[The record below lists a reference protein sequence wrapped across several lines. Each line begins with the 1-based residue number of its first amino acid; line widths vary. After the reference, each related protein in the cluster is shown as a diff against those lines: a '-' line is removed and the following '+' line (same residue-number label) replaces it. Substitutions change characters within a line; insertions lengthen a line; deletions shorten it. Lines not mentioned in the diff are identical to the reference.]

1 MSIAYSS
8 TVRTQLAAVL
18 ILLCTGCVDP
28 KVERYQLTTPSTS
41 TAAGPPAILSLT
53 ATPGIGAS
61 AERAT
66 IGVRL
71 ADAANLPI
79 ANAAV
84 QLSTTA
90 GRLESERLTT
100 SADGKASTLLISAV
114 RASVTASSGTLTKT
128 IDVDGSSGYSIILNA
143 RSGFR
148 GDLIPISVSITKF
161 NPDLQISVGRLDFG
175 DGSNTA
181 LAFEG
186 NPPTASTSHRYD
198 RNGSYTV
205 VATITDSLGITQQ
218 ASSVVTIIDGPAPPP
233 PPTAPAPS
241 YQVSLSVGTS
251 PVAQGSPTIL
261 TATVVVQDGAP
272 PVTSYDWDCDNDGI
286 LEASSSP
293 LNTQSCT
300 FLSAGSKTAKVTAKG
315 GTVQGSTTGTVMVTA
330 LPALSVAITASAGH
344 TSGNPI
350 TFTATVT
357 SIALPTG
364 TLQWQWDDTND
375 GTVEVTQTG
384 LNPNVHTTTY
394 FGASTT
400 PRVIKVRV
408 YDPAT
413 GREATST
420 LSIVIS

>member
-71 ADAANLPI
+71 TDAANLPI
-79 ANAAV
+79 PNAAV

-161 NPDLQISVGRLDFG
+161 NPDLQISVGRVDFG

-205 VATITDSLGITQQ
+205 VAAITDSLAITQQ

-233 PPTAPAPS
+233 VPTPPAPGYSVTLVASPNSVFTTVATTLTVTATAQGGAPPAIS
-241 YQVSLSVGTS
+241 YEWDCKDDGVVDFTTASTTQNCTYTTAGTFTARVTAKNGSFSGTGTTSITVNAAMFVVSLSCTAGAAGSLTNCNVTTSYAGSPLPGAAVTKVVWDWADGSPLDTALNS
-251 PVAQGSPTIL
+251 PVRSHTYAAPGNF
-261 TATVVVQDGAP
+261 TV
-272 PVTSYDWDCDNDGI
+272 
-286 LEASSSP
+286 
-293 LNTQSCT
+293 
-300 FLSAGSKTAKVTAKG
+300 F
-315 GTVQGSTTGTVMVTA
+315 
-330 LPALSVAITASAGH
+330 
-344 TSGNPI
+344 
-350 TFTATVT
+350 ATVT
-357 SIALPTG
+357 ANTAGGP
-364 TLQWQWDDTND
+364 
-375 GTVEVTQTG
+375 QT
-384 LNPNVHTTTY
+384 TS
-394 FGASTT
+394 AS
-400 PRVIKVRV
+400 K
-408 YDPAT
+408 A
-413 GREATST
+413 
-420 LSIVIS
+420 IVVAP

>member
-1 MSIAYSS
+1 MSIAYSP

-53 ATPGIGAS
+53 ATPGIGTS

-79 ANAAV
+79 PNAAV

-148 GDLIPISVSITKF
+148 GDPIPISVSITKF
-161 NPDLQISVGRLDFG
+161 NPDLQISVGRVDFG

-205 VATITDSLGITQQ
+205 VAAITDSLAITQQ

-233 PPTAPAPS
+233 QPPPPGPSYTVAIAVATNPVVQGNPTTLTVTADPQNGAPA
-241 YQVSLSVGTS
+241 
-251 PVAQGSPTIL
+251 A
-261 TATVVVQDGAP
+261 TAF
-272 PVTSYDWDCDNDGI
+272 DWDCDNDGI
-286 LEASSSP
+286 VDATTAV
-293 LNTQSCT
+293 NTRACT
-300 FLSAGSKTAKVTAKG
+300 YVSAGSKTAKVTAKNG
-315 GTVQGSTTGTVMVTA
+315 SISASGTVSITVSAAAT
-330 LPALSVAITASAGH
+330 LTVAITLPAPPHLMGTA
-344 TSGNPI
+344 I

-357 SIALPTG
+357 STG
-364 TLQWQWDDTND
+364 PIPATLDWQWDDTND
-375 GTVEVTQTG
+375 GTYEVTVSG
-384 LNPNVHTTTY
+384 GNPNSRITSYLTTGSKT
-394 FGASTT
+394 
-400 PRVIKVRV
+400 IKVRV
-408 YDPAT
+408 VDPAT
-413 GREATST
+413 NREATST
-420 LSIVIS
+420 LTFTIS